1 MAIVD
6 EERVRIDED
15 EIRNQQS
22 KRFWKGVLRTY
33 GAMLFYGGITTV
45 IFHVVRFIVSVIL
58 DYSFYKEEIAE
69 IISLAICVIAYP
81 LLVGLRHVENCGYID
96 EHDGCFK
103 LTTCIGRLAATMG
116 LMLIIPIM
124 VFFRINFLIM
134 YVYSFCYGFPDKI
147 AEIISEEHFHTI
159 DATTPEGVMIA
170 AFIVFGYML
179 VTLLPFFYLGRR
191 NCRVDRSMGL
201 KVKVQ

>member
-15 EIRNQQS
+15 DIRKEQS
-22 KRFWKGVLRTY
+22 KRFWKGVFRTY

-45 IFHVVRFIVSVIL
+45 IFHIVRFIISVIL

-69 IISLAICVIAYP
+69 IASLIICVIAYP

-96 EHDGCFK
+96 EHDGCFSFK
-103 LTTCIGRLAATMG
+103 ACIGRLAAVMG
-116 LMLIIPIM
+116 LMLVIPIM

-134 YVYSFCYGFPDKI
+134 YVYSFCYGFPDKV
-147 AEIISEEHFHTI
+147 AEIISENYFHTI

-170 AFIVFGYML
+170 ALMVFGYML
-179 VTLLPFFYLGRR
+179 VALVPFFYLGQR
-191 NCRVDRSMGL
+191 NCRVDKDMGL
-201 KVKVQ
+201 KVKIQ